1 MNIII
6 TGASKGLGKAFA
18 LKFAQENNQLF
29 LCARN
34 TKNLK
39 DTVDEIKKL
48 SPATIVHFKTADV
61 SIKTEAIKF
70 AEWCLS
76 IAVPNI
82 LINNAGAFLPGT
94 ISEEADGVL
103 EEMIAINLYSAYHI
117 TRAVLPKMKAN
128 KSGHIFNMC
137 SIASTDAYANG
148 GSYSISKF
156 ALMGFSKNLREE
168 LKQYNIKVTSIIPGA
183 IYTDSWKGSGID
195 ENRIMKDSDIAE
207 LVFAATQLSPQACV
221 EEIVIRP
228 QLGDL

>member
-18 LKFAQENNQLF
+18 LQFAQEHNHLF

-34 TKNLK
+34 SKILQS
-39 DTVDEIKKL
+39 TVEEIKIK
-48 SPATIVHFKTADV
+48 SPKTQIHYTTANV
-61 SIKTEAIKF
+61 SIKKEAIEF
-70 AEWCLS
+70 AEWCLN
-76 IAVPNI
+76 IAVPDI
-82 LINNAGAFLPGT
+82 LINNAGSFLPGS
-94 ISEEADGVL
+94 ISEESDGVL
-103 EEMIAINLYSAYHI
+103 EEMLAINLFSAYHI
-117 TRAVLPKMKAN
+117 TRVVLPKMKEN

-156 ALMGFSKNLREE
+156 ALMGFNKNLREE
-168 LKQYNIKVTSIIPGA
+168 LKPHGIKVTSIIPGA
-183 IYTDSWKGSGID
+183 IYTDSWKGSGVD
-195 ENRIMKDSDIAE
+195 ENRIMKDTDIAQ
-207 LVFAATQLSPQACV
+207 LVYAAAHLSQQACV